1 MARDFR
7 RRPMTILENPIESP
21 CFGCGP
27 RHERGFRLSFERRT
41 GADGA
46 DEIVSDYTPKPD
58 EIGWPG
64 LMHIGLLF
72 MTMMETSYWTALT
85 LGERVH
91 SASGPMTFEP
101 LRLPRVG
108 KLFRSRARLAGT
120 EGDRLRVTCVAE
132 STDGR
137 PHATLSSTWR
147 RATRSSVEKVGL
159 SLPAY
164 LLEDMDP

>member
-1 MARDFR
+1 MPF
-7 RRPMTILENPIESP
+7 LENPDESP

-27 RHERGFRLSFERRT
+27 RHARGLRLAFERT
-41 GADGA
+41 TAEDGQE
-46 DEIVSDYTPKPD
+46 EILCEYTPKPD

-72 MTMMETSYWTALT
+72 MVVMETSYWTALT
-85 LGERVH
+85 LGDRVH
-91 SASGPMTFEP
+91 TASGPMTFEP

-108 KLFRSRARLAGT
+108 KPFRSRARLAGT

-132 STDGR
+132 GVDGR

-147 RATRSSVEKVGL
+147 RATRSSVEKAGL
-159 SLPAY
+159 SLPGY